1 MVFGNG
7 GFDWQ
12 ILVLLG
18 CLSGFLSGLL
28 GIGGGLILVPG
39 LIVSLPYF
47 GIDGPELAKIAMA
60 TSLALIIPTSM
71 ASLQAHASNAAVDA
85 RLFALLGPS
94 IFAGAVVAPIF
105 APAISSTFLT
115 ALFVC
120 FAVYTALK
128 VMRGSSPA
136 ATPGNR
142 DGDRPGLIR
151 ITLTGLFGGSV
162 SSLLGLGVSWFTVP
176 VLERFGPMPRAI
188 GTSAALCLPMAGFGL
203 AGFVLAP
210 TPAECPSG
218 CSGYVYLPAVA
229 AIGISAVLAAPMGAR
244 LTHVLPVRA
253 LRSLFALFLIAAAAS
268 LTWKSL
274 PVAATAND
282 ARILIAQLLAPD
294 LVAAPIAAEAPG
306 WLDVSRSEAHR
317 AMATRY
323 GPRRAFLRHNGPVAR
338 RILLTQLAP
347 PAGQGVAGWYR
358 ARILEAQPR
367 LKDGGNTDHLAIPLP
382 ERAIRSRET
391 LRPNRQQPAGPQAEG
406 PAKISSAR
414 PRGDGASVSGSN

>member
-7 GFDWQ
+7 GLDWQ

-47 GIDGPELAKIAMA
+47 GIDGPDLAKIAMA

-71 ASLQAHASNAAVDA
+71 ASLQAHASNDAVDA
-85 RLFALLGPS
+85 RLFALVGPS

-120 FAVYTALK
+120 FAAFTALK
-128 VMRGSSPA
+128 VMRGSSRPA
-136 ATPGNR
+136 ALDSR
-142 DGDRPGLIR
+142 DGERPGLIW
-151 ITLTGLFGGSV
+151 ITLTGLLGGSV

-176 VLERFGPMPRAI
+176 VLERFGSMPRAI
-188 GTSAALCLPMAGFGL
+188 GTSAALCLPMAAFGL

-229 AIGISAVLAAPMGAR
+229 AIGISAVLAAPMGAS

-253 LRSLFALFLIAAAAS
+253 LRSLFALFLIAAAGS

-274 PVAATAND
+274 PVAAAANE
-282 ARILIAQLLAPD
+282 ARLLIAQLLAPD

-306 WLDVSRSEAHR
+306 WLDVSRSEAHQ
-317 AMATRY
+317 AMAARY
-323 GPRRAFLRHNGPVAR
+323 GPRRVFLGHSGPASRPV
-338 RILLTQLAP
+338 LLTQLVP
-347 PAGQGVAGWYR
+347 PAGNGVSAWYR

-367 LKDGGNTDHLAIPLP
+367 LKDQRHADLVMPLP

-391 LRPNRQQPAGPQAEG
+391 LRPNRQQAERR
-406 PAKISSAR
+406 AKIAAA
-414 PRGDGASVSGSN
+414 PPGGDGASVSGSN

>member
-1 MVFGNG
+1 
-7 GFDWQ
+7 
-12 ILVLLG
+12 
-18 CLSGFLSGLL
+18 
-28 GIGGGLILVPG
+28 
-39 LIVSLPYF
+39 
-47 GIDGPELAKIAMA
+47 
-60 TSLALIIPTSM
+60 
-71 ASLQAHASNAAVDA
+71 
-85 RLFALLGPS
+85 
-94 IFAGAVVAPIF
+94 VVAPIF

-120 FAVYTALK
+120 FACFTALK

-136 ATPGNR
+136 ATPGSR
-142 DGDRPGLIR
+142 DDSRPGLIR
-151 ITLTGLFGGSV
+151 ITLTGLLGGSI

-176 VLERFGPMPRAI
+176 VLERFGSMPRAI

-253 LRSLFALFLIAAAAS
+253 LRGLFAVFLIAAAGS

-274 PVAATAND
+274 PVAAAAHE
-282 ARILIAQLLAPD
+282 ARLVIAQLLAPN
-294 LVAAPIAAEAPG
+294 LVAAPIAAKAPG
-306 WLDVSRSEAHR
+306 WLDVSRSEAHQ
-317 AMATRY
+317 AMAARY

-338 RILLTQLAP
+338 RVLLTQLVP
-347 PAGQGVAGWYR
+347 PAGKGIAAWYR

-367 LKDGGNTDHLAIPLP
+367 LKDRGHNDHHAIPLP
-382 ERAIRSRET
+382 ERAIRRQET
-391 LRPNRQQPAGPQAEG
+391 LR
-406 PAKISSAR
+406 AKISPAWSG
-414 PRGDGASVSGSN
+414 GDGASVSRSN